1 MKVYWRDWRLS
12 WSSACS
18 IPWLSRLNIIL
29 GYAPGGHS
37 CFWVWWHRPAPSGCR
52 EVSGPSSSVWW
63 LFPLFGRSRKSSS
76 NENGSRKA
84 GSRGI
89 RRGGEGGTLEALL
102 GMGWGVR
109 CVQNGRSGV
118 FFSVFFETLAH
129 EYGTGCFLF
138 LADRRRGKDCKSHT
152 EGIGRWMREVS
163 MHLCCPGLWGPHA
176 GFGQEGFWQCACYR
190 Q

>member
-1 MKVYWRDWRLS
+1 MLLVG
-12 WSSACS
+12 
-18 IPWLSRLNIIL
+18 IP
-29 GYAPGGHS
+29 
-37 CFWVWWHRPAPSGCR
+37 
-52 EVSGPSSSVWW
+52 VSGSGGIGLLHLVVGRFLVHHLRCGGFFLFLVDQGSLRATETGRERLVPEESEEEVRAGRSRHSSVW
-63 LFPLFGRSRKSSS
+63 
-76 NENGSRKA
+76 A
-84 GSRGI
+84 G
-89 RRGGEGGTLEALL
+89 
-102 GMGWGVR
+102 GVR
-109 CVQNGRSGV
+109 CVQNGQSGV